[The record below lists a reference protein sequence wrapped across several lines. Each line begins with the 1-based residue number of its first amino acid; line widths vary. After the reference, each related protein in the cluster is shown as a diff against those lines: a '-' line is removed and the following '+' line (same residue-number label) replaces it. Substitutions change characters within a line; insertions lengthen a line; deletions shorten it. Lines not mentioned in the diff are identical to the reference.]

1 MMVGRCR
8 DDIVL
13 CSPVLDSH
21 WLYPDR
27 LSSKCGFATSLDPHG
42 GGRLRPALGRS
53 IAKGLFRFEGKH
65 LSRFD
70 ESER

>member
-21 WLYPDR
+21 WLYRDR
-27 LSSKCGFATSLDPHG
+27 LSSKRGFATLLDPHG
-42 GGRLRPALGRS
+42 GRPASADLGPLNSDSFFPIR
-53 IAKGLFRFEGKH
+53 G
-65 LSRFD
+65 
-70 ESER
+70 